1 MSRMHAIALVALSI
15 ALTAASASA
24 AEPEYALT
32 VKPAELKVGQAG
44 ALEVVV
50 TPKGPWHWNKDYPA
64 KLELSAPAAVTVA
77 RPTLKQLDGDFKVG
91 ATEVT
96 ASFAVTATQAGP
108 AQGTVKGKIGLC
120 DDKVC
125 IIRKVEIAVALTA
138 TP

>member
-1 MSRMHAIALVALSI
+1 MNRMLRIALGLLLALG
-15 ALTAASASA
+15 ATATTYA
-24 AEPEYALT
+24 AEPEYTLT
-32 VKPAELKVGQAG
+32 VKPAELKVGVAG
-44 ALEVVV
+44 ALDVVV
-50 TPKGPWHWNKDYPA
+50 APKGPWHWNKDYPA
-64 KLELSAPAAVTVA
+64 KLELAVPAGVTIA

-91 ATEVT
+91 AAEVT
-96 ASFAVTATQAGP
+96 ASFALTATQAGP